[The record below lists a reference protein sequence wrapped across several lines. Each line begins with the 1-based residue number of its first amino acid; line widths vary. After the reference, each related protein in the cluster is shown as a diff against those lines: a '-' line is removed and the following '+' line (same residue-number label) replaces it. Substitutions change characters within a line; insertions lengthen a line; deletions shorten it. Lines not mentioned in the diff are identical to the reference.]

1 MRRAIALLACLLS
14 VTLAGC
20 ANVTTGVAADVQLPQ
35 QVRESPDRLILI
47 TVRNEPVSLPSRV
60 ASTVRGY
67 ETANR
72 YSVTPRARAV
82 ARSVATAHGLREVA
96 AWPITALRV
105 YCVVFQVPAGV
116 SREAVL
122 GRLAANPDVELAQPM
137 NSFVAAASPGDYND
151 PYVDLQRG
159 FLQMDVPAAHLLSRG
174 TGVRLAIVDT
184 GVDTQHPELA
194 GRVIETRNF
203 IDGDRVQFEK
213 DRHGTEVA
221 GLIAAV
227 AGNELGIV
235 GVAPD
240 VRILAYKSCWQVDA
254 GNDAARCNSLT
265 LAQGIA
271 AAMDA
276 KAHVINLSV
285 TGPVDRLLEQLV
297 GAANNRGIVVV
308 GAVASP
314 GGFPAHAPG
323 VIAVDV
329 ADAQRAPPPPPYFL
343 APGRDVFTLRPA
355 GEYGFASGSSL
366 AAAHV
371 SGVVALLL
379 ARNADLGPDAIRRLL
394 KAATQRYAMPGG
406 EMESINACAALAAM
420 LGEGSCQPSR
430 VALSTGANP

>member
-1 MRRAIALLACLLS
+1 MRCAIALLGCLIGLY
-14 VTLAGC
+14 LGGC
-20 ANVTTGVAADVQLPQ
+20 ASVATSVAADVQLPAD
-35 QVRESPDRLILI
+35 VRESPDRLILI
-47 TVRNEPVSLPSRV
+47 TVRNQPASLPSRV

-72 YSVTPRARAV
+72 YFVTPRARAI
-82 ARSVATAHGLREVA
+82 ARSVAKAHGLREVV

-105 YCVVFQVPAGV
+105 YCVVFQVPGGV
-116 SREAVL
+116 SRETVL
-122 GRLAANPDVELAQPM
+122 ARLAAHPDVELAQPM
-137 NSFVAAASPGDYND
+137 NSFAAAASAREYND
-151 PYVDLQRG
+151 PFVDLQRG

-174 TGVRLAIVDT
+174 AGVRVAIVDT
-184 GVDTQHPELA
+184 GIDSRHPELA

-203 IDGDRVQFEK
+203 IDADRAQFER

-221 GLIAAV
+221 GLIAAL

-240 VRILAYKSCWQVDA
+240 VRILAYKSCWQLNA
-254 GNDAARCNSLT
+254 GTDSARCNSLT

-271 AAMDA
+271 AAIDA
-276 KAHVINLSV
+276 RAHVINLSV
-285 TGPVDRLLEQLV
+285 TGPTDRLLEQLV
-297 GAANNRGIVVV
+297 VAASNRGIVVV
-308 GAVASP
+308 GAAAS
-314 GGFPAHAPG
+314 GGFPAQAPG

-329 ADAQRAPPPPPYFL
+329 AGAQRDKVPMPYFL
-343 APGRDVFTLRPA
+343 APGDDVFTLRPA

-379 ARNADLGPDAIRRLL
+379 ARNAELGPDAIRRLL
-394 KAATQRYAMPGG
+394 KVATKRYAMPGG

-430 VALSTGANP
+430 LALSSTANP

>member
-1 MRRAIALLACLLS
+1 MRRAIAVLACLLGA
-14 VTLAGC
+14 VLAGC
-20 ANVTTGVAADVQLPQ
+20 ASVLDDAAPGVQLPLEI
-35 QVRESPDRLILI
+35 RESPESLILI
-47 TVRNEPVSLPSRV
+47 TIRNEPVPVPSRV
-60 ASTVRGY
+60 ASTLRGY
-67 ETANR
+67 EATHR
-72 YSVTPRARAV
+72 YSVTPRARSV
-82 ARSVATAHGLREVA
+82 ARTVARTHGLREVA

-116 SREAVL
+116 PRETVL
-122 GRLAANPDVELAQPM
+122 GRLAANPDVALAQPM
-137 NSFVAAASPGDYND
+137 NTFAAAASAGDYND
-151 PYVDLQRG
+151 PFVDLQRG

-174 TGVRLAIVDT
+174 AGVRVAIVDT
-184 GVDTQHPELA
+184 GVDSQHPELA

-203 IDGDRVQFEK
+203 IDRDRAQFER
-213 DRHGTEVA
+213 DRHGTQVA
-221 GLIAAV
+221 GLIAAL

-240 VRILAYKSCWQVDA
+240 VRILAYKSCWQTNAQAD
-254 GNDAARCNSLT
+254 NARCNSLT

-276 KAHVINLSV
+276 RAHVINLSV
-285 TGPVDRLLEQLV
+285 TGPADRLLEQLV
-297 GAANNRGIVVV
+297 MAASNRGIVVV
-308 GAVASP
+308 GAAASP
-314 GGFPAHAPG
+314 GGFPANAAG

-329 ADAQRAPPPPPYFL
+329 AGAQRQGEPAPYFL
-343 APGRDVFTLRPA
+343 APGNDVFTLRPA

-379 ARNADLGPDAIRRLL
+379 ARNAQLGPDAIRRLL
-394 KAATQRYAMPGG
+394 QAATQRYAMPDG

-430 VALSTGANP
+430 LALSGDANP